1 MGFLSTLNNL
11 NSLWLVIIIALG
23 LCFITISVV
32 LILLERV
39 KRHASEDFSKQD
51 KTMIIGLVEE
61 RIDELI
67 AKLDI
72 LKEDFEN
79 STQNV
84 FNKITTKIDE
94 VNILKDQN
102 PQLKMES
109 IVSVL
114 SNLNENIGSV
124 SKKIDVLKERI
135 DKIESTVNYQLQQ
148 GQHNG

>member
-114 SNLNENIGSV
+114 LGSGV
-124 SKKIDVLKERI
+124 KKL
-135 DKIESTVNYQLQQ
+135 SGLTS
-148 GQHNG
+148 

>member
-1 MGFLSTLNNL
+1 
-11 NSLWLVIIIALG
+11 
-23 LCFITISVV
+23 
-32 LILLERV
+32 RV